1 MDPAVAWY
9 QEEQDGPAKHTWM
22 RIWESNSDL
31 YGPLHANYGPGSN
44 NGQEG
49 LKGPGGARGELKQ
62 FDLPLGNTGNSG
74 NNNNNNNNG
83 VGNHQQQ
90 PSPVN
95 EGTGKTNN
103 NNNNN
108 NGSNAGAT
116 VNSGS
121 SNAALSNSSV
131 LNGSNSGS
139 ATTTTTTPTNPGN
152 GNGGSNNNNN
162 SNSSSSCNNHV
173 SSNTS
178 NNGTTNGGGELTTGG
193 GTNGCTKAGGGGTGT
208 GGGLVS
214 SSEKNYNPVRK
225 KLGSMMTENK
235 ASTFNMN
242 KQQQRLTG
250 VHGGCPWRPP
260 NFKYGRGIIGLH
272 QEIEQFYA
280 HMIATPTEHAL
291 RVMVVSRIEKIVQ
304 NLWPSARVE
313 MFGSFRTGL
322 YLPTSDIDLVV
333 IGQWTML
340 PLRTLEMELISQGI
354 AEPNSVRVLDKA
366 SVPIVKL
373 TDRQTQVKVDISFNM
388 ESGVQSAKLIKGF
401 KREYPVLEKLVLV
414 LKQFLLQRD
423 LNEVFTGGIS
433 SYSLILMCISFLQQH
448 HQKPNAC
455 SNLGVLLI
463 EFFELYGRKF
473 NYMKIGISVKSGR
486 YIPKEE
492 LQREMIDGHRPSLLC
507 IEDPL
512 TPGNDIGR
520 SSYGAL
526 HVKQAF
532 EYAYIVLVQAV
543 LPLDK
548 NLNDC
553 NRQSILG
560 RIIRVTDEVIEYR
573 KWIKDT
579 FEDKL
584 IRQPSLQQPLTTTT
598 VLLSDHYLPLQQQ
611 QQQQQQAR
619 HLPQQQAIHHI
630 HQQQYPRQ
638 VIHRRPS
645 TSSVE
650 LSEESMDS
658 DGGGASGDFHCLPS
672 ATGRDISPSAS
683 AAGLTTRSPPIE
695 LHELQQQQQ
704 QNGGPTATI
713 MMISTTGP
721 HHPHDLLIEENN
733 MLNMTHH
740 QHQHQQQQL
749 SADPNG
755 IVDAPQVISYNNMNN
770 RRIVPSPNQQQQ
782 QQHHHHHLQQ
792 QQQIV
797 GKNTLYSRNSSE
809 RMLPSGATGNN
820 STNSAYSMQSHQQ
833 QQQQH
838 HQPSAV
844 SNSNGLV
851 RHNSKS
857 RRLITTTGGM
867 LKMPPS
873 SNSSPSSYP
882 SPDVVVVSGLASNN
896 SSSSNLVAAGMVI
909 NDENN
914 LHYHRSASPKATV
927 AGGLPLLPSNALAGN
942 NGVIMTGVGGGGGGS
957 AGGAGSTI
965 SSNTNSSSSSGKKSS
980 HSGTNSSKRKKTVSP
995 GEKKDRGGPMAA
1007 GGPPS
1012 ATAISYGLTM
1022 AGAAGSVSNG
1032 PVPASLDSR

>member
-9 QEEQDGPAKHTWM
+9 QEEQDGPSKLVWM
-22 RIWESNSDL
+22 RIWETNSDL

-44 NGQEG
+44 NGQET
-49 LKGPGGARGELKQ
+49 LKGPASRGGGTGDQKPHDLLQ
-62 FDLPLGNTGNSG
+62 FNNSNSG
-74 NNNNNNNNG
+74 NNNG
-83 VGNHQQQ
+83 IGNHQQ
-90 PSPVN
+90 PSPAIESAGKN
-95 EGTGKTNN
+95 ISNSSNNTGTTTANSG
-103 NNNNN
+103 
-108 NGSNAGAT
+108 NAG
-116 VNSGS
+116 NGG
-121 SNAALSNSSV
+121 NAPLSNSSI
-131 LNGSNSGS
+131 LNANNNNAVNASV
-139 ATTTTTTPTNPGN
+139 PGN
-152 GNGGSNNNNN
+152 GNGGNNN
-162 SNSSSSCNNHV
+162 SNNNV
-173 SSNTS
+173 SG
-178 NNGTTNGGGELTTGG
+178 GTTNGELTTGG
-193 GTNGCTKAGGGGTGT
+193 GNGCTNNNNNKGGCGTGT
-208 GGGLVS
+208 GLV

-225 KLGSMMTENK
+225 KLGSMMTDNK

-242 KQQQRLTG
+242 KQQHRLIG

-272 QEIEQFYA
+272 QEIDQFYA

-291 RVMVVSRIEKIVQ
+291 RVNVVGRIEQIVL

-333 IGQWTML
+333 IGQWAML
-340 PLRTLEMELISQGI
+340 PLRTLEIELINQGI

-401 KREYPVLEKLVLV
+401 KQDYPVLEKLVLV

-579 FEDKL
+579 FEEKL
-584 IRQPSLQQPLTTTT
+584 TRQPSLQPLTTTT
-598 VLLSDHYLPLQQQ
+598 VVLSDHYLPLQQQ
-611 QQQQQQAR
+611 QQQAR
-619 HLPQQQAIHHI
+619 HLSQQPVIHHI
-630 HQQQYPRQ
+630 HQQYPRH
-638 VIHRRPS
+638 VIRRRPS
-645 TSSVE
+645 SSSVE

-658 DGGGASGDFHCLPS
+658 DGGGASGDFHCNTS
-672 ATGRDISPSAS
+672 TTARDISPSSS

-695 LHELQQQQQ
+695 LHHEL
-704 QNGGPTATI
+704 NGGPAPIMMLTTTATPHLAA
-713 MMISTTGP
+713 TTA
-721 HHPHDLLIEENN
+721 HPHDLLIEENN
-733 MLNMTHH
+733 LLNMTHH
-740 QHQHQQQQL
+740 QHHPQQQL

-755 IVDAPQVISYNNMNN
+755 IVDTQVISYNNMNN
-770 RRIVPSPNQQQQ
+770 RRIVPSPNQ
-782 QQHHHHHLQQ
+782 HQ

-797 GKNTLYSRNSSE
+797 SSNKNLYSRNSSE
-809 RMLPSGATGNN
+809 RIPSSGATVNILTNGGGNN
-820 STNSAYSMQSHQQ
+820 NTGVHGAVYNMQPHQQ

-838 HQPSAV
+838 HQQMGQTTT
-844 SNSNGLV
+844 NNGLV
-851 RHNSKS
+851 RHNSKN
-857 RRLITTTGGM
+857 RRTAASM
-867 LKMPPS
+867 LKIPTNPS
-873 SNSSPSSYP
+873 PVYP
-882 SPDVVVVSGLASNN
+882 STDLTGLSSVSNCSNN
-896 SSSSNLVAAGMVI
+896 SSNSNNLLTGMVV

-914 LHYHRSASPKATV
+914 LHYRSGSPKATTV
-927 AGGLPLLPSNALAGN
+927 VGGLPLLPSNALAGSN
-942 NGVIMTGVGGGGGGS
+942 VVIVASGGGS
-957 AGGAGSTI
+957 SVVPSTAKLYGS
-965 SSNTNSSSSSGKKSS
+965 SGSNSSSSVSSSSGGGTINSNANSSSNSNKKSS

-995 GEKKDRGGPMAA
+995 GEKKTGPMAVTT
-1007 GGPPS
+1007 GP
-1012 ATAISYGLTM
+1012 TTISYGLTM
-1022 AGAAGSVSNG
+1022 AGGVGSVAGSGVGGGSAAT
-1032 PVPASLDSR
+1032 ASMDSR

>member
-9 QEEQDGPAKHTWM
+9 QEEQDGPSKLVWM
-22 RIWESNSDL
+22 RIWETNSEL
-31 YGPLHANYGPGSN
+31 YGSLHANYGPGSN
-44 NGQEG
+44 NGQET
-49 LKGPGGARGELKQ
+49 LKGPVSRGGGGTLVALGDQKQHELS
-62 FDLPLGNTGNSG
+62 FNNSNG
-74 NNNNNNNNG
+74 NNNNNG
-83 VGNHQQQ
+83 VGNHPQQT
-90 PSPVN
+90 SPAIESTGKN
-95 EGTGKTNN
+95 TTNNGSTNTSDKPTCFSGTGNAGNAATLVNSSILNGTNN
-103 NNNNN
+103 NVITPAGGNATNGGNNNTN
-108 NGSNAGAT
+108 SNC
-116 VNSGS
+116 
-121 SNAALSNSSV
+121 
-131 LNGSNSGS
+131 
-139 ATTTTTTPTNPGN
+139 
-152 GNGGSNNNNN
+152 NNNNN
-162 SNSSSSCNNHV
+162 SS
-173 SSNTS
+173 TTTG
-178 NNGTTNGGGELTTGG
+178 GTGGELTTGG
-193 GTNGCTKAGGGGTGT
+193 GGGNGCTNNIVGKGGCGTGT
-208 GGGLVS
+208 GLV

-225 KLGSMMTENK
+225 KLGSMMTDNK

-242 KQQQRLTG
+242 KQHPRLIG
-250 VHGGCPWRPP
+250 VYGGCPWRPP

-291 RVMVVSRIEKIVQ
+291 RVKVVSRIEQIVL

-333 IGQWTML
+333 IGQWVNL
-340 PLRTLEMELISQGI
+340 PLRTLEMELINQGI

-579 FEDKL
+579 FEEKL
-584 IRQPSLQQPLTTTT
+584 TRQPSLQPLTTTT
-598 VLLSDHYLPLQQQ
+598 VLLGDHYL
-611 QQQQQQAR
+611 QQQAAAAPR
-619 HLPQQQAIHHI
+619 HIPQQPAIIHHI
-630 HQQQYPRQ
+630 QQQYPRH
-638 VIHRRPS
+638 VIRRRPS
-645 TSSVE
+645 SSSVE

-658 DGGGASGDFHCLPS
+658 DGGGASGDFHCNS
-672 ATGRDISPSAS
+672 TSTTARDISPSSS

-695 LHELQQQQQ
+695 LHEL
-704 QNGGPTATI
+704 NGGGPPAGTI
-713 MMISTTGP
+713 MMLSTTTA
-721 HHPHDLLIEENN
+721 HPHDLLIEENN

-740 QHQHQQQQL
+740 QHQQQQQQL
-749 SADPNG
+749 PTDPNNSSSS
-755 IVDAPQVISYNNMNN
+755 IVVDAQVINYNNMNN
-770 RRIVPSPNQQQQ
+770 RRIVRESSNQ
-782 QQHHHHHLQQ
+782 HQ

-797 GKNTLYSRNSSE
+797 SGNKTTTLYSRNSVE
-809 RMLPSGATGNN
+809 RIPSTGNSMVNGGNGN
-820 STNSAYSMQSHQQ
+820 SNAAYSMQPHHQQ
-833 QQQQH
+833 QQQQ
-838 HQPSAV
+838 Q
-844 SNSNGLV
+844 NNNGLI

-857 RRLITTTGGM
+857 RRSASSM
-867 LKMPPS
+867 LKMATNTTNPASYPSSDVSNNSHSS
-873 SNSSPSSYP
+873 SNSH
-882 SPDVVVVSGLASNN
+882 
-896 SSSSNLVAAGMVI
+896 LVAGMVV

-914 LHYHRSASPKATV
+914 LHYHHHQHHRSASPKVATAATV
-927 AGGLPLLPSNALAGN
+927 VVGGMPLLPSNALAGSN
-942 NGVIMTGVGGGGGGS
+942 MVIMAPGS
-957 AGGAGSTI
+957 GGANSSSVVPSAAGISVNS
-965 SSNTNSSSSSGKKSS
+965 SSNSSNSSSSSSSSSGSNKKTS

-995 GEKKDRGGPMAA
+995 GEKKSGSGAGPMAVTTGPISFGMAMTAA
-1007 GGPPS
+1007 GTPGATGSGGSTVTS
-1012 ATAISYGLTM
+1012 ATM
-1022 AGAAGSVSNG
+1022 
-1032 PVPASLDSR
+1032 DSR

>member
-9 QEEQDGPAKHTWM
+9 QEEQDGPSKLVWM
-22 RIWESNSDL
+22 RIWETNSDL
-31 YGPLHANYGPGSN
+31 YGPVHANYGPGN
-44 NGQEG
+44 GNGQET
-49 LKGPGGARGELKQ
+49 LKGPSSRGGTLGAGDQKQ
-62 FDLPLGNTGNSG
+62 HDLQFNNSNSG
-74 NNNNNNNNG
+74 NNNG
-83 VGNHQQQ
+83 IGNHQQ
-90 PSPVN
+90 PSPVI
-95 EGTGKTNN
+95 ESTGKISNS
-103 NNNNN
+103 
-108 NGSNAGAT
+108 NGSNT
-116 VNSGS
+116 VTTTVTSGNVG
-121 SNAALSNSSV
+121 NAALSNSSI
-131 LNGSNSGS
+131 LNGNNNNVVNAAG
-139 ATTTTTTPTNPGN
+139 PGN
-152 GNGGSNNNNN
+152 GNGGNNN
-162 SNSSSSCNNHV
+162 SNSNCNNTGGGV
-173 SSNTS
+173 
-178 NNGTTNGGGELTTGG
+178 TNGAELTTGG
-193 GTNGCTKAGGGGTGT
+193 GNGCTNNNNNNMVGKGGCGTGT
-208 GGGLVS
+208 GLVS
-214 SSEKNYNPVRK
+214 NEKNYNPVRK
-225 KLGSMMTENK
+225 KLGSMMTDNK

-242 KQQQRLTG
+242 KQHHRLIG

-291 RVMVVSRIEKIVQ
+291 RVKVVSRIEQIVL

-340 PLRTLEMELISQGI
+340 PLRTLEIELINQGI

-401 KREYPVLEKLVLV
+401 KRDYPVLEKLVLV

-448 HQKPNAC
+448 HQKPSTS

-579 FEDKL
+579 FEEKL
-584 IRQPSLQQPLTTTT
+584 TRQSSLQPITTTT
-598 VLLSDHYLPLQQQ
+598 VLLSDHYIPLQQQ
-611 QQQQQQAR
+611 QQQPR
-619 HLPQQQAIHHI
+619 HLSQQSLIHHI
-630 HQQQYPRQ
+630 HQQYPRH
-638 VIHRRPS
+638 VIRRRPS
-645 TSSVE
+645 SSSVE

-658 DGGGASGDFHCLPS
+658 DGGGASGDFHCNTS
-672 ATGRDISPSAS
+672 TTARDISPSSS

-695 LHELQQQQQ
+695 LHDL
-704 QNGGPTATI
+704 NGGPAPI
-713 MMISTTGP
+713 MMLAATNPHLAASTA
-721 HHPHDLLIEENN
+721 HPHDLLIEENN
-733 MLNMTHH
+733 LLNMTHH
-740 QHQHQQQQL
+740 QHHPQQQQQQL
-749 SADPNG
+749 SADPNN
-755 IVDAPQVISYNNMNN
+755 IVDTQMINYNN
-770 RRIVPSPNQQQQ
+770 
-782 QQHHHHHLQQ
+782 
-792 QQQIV
+792 
-797 GKNTLYSRNSSE
+797 
-809 RMLPSGATGNN
+809 
-820 STNSAYSMQSHQQ
+820 
-833 QQQQH
+833 
-838 HQPSAV
+838 V
-844 SNSNGLV
+844 SNKRPATRNTIIKHLRKDARSQCCFT
-851 RHNSKS
+851 S
-857 RRLITTTGGM
+857 R
-867 LKMPPS
+867 
-873 SNSSPSSYP
+873 
-882 SPDVVVVSGLASNN
+882 
-896 SSSSNLVAAGMVI
+896 
-909 NDENN
+909 
-914 LHYHRSASPKATV
+914 
-927 AGGLPLLPSNALAGN
+927 
-942 NGVIMTGVGGGGGGS
+942 
-957 AGGAGSTI
+957 
-965 SSNTNSSSSSGKKSS
+965 
-980 HSGTNSSKRKKTVSP
+980 
-995 GEKKDRGGPMAA
+995 
-1007 GGPPS
+1007 
-1012 ATAISYGLTM
+1012 
-1022 AGAAGSVSNG
+1022 
-1032 PVPASLDSR
+1032 

>member
-1 MDPAVAWY
+1 M
-9 QEEQDGPAKHTWM
+9 
-22 RIWESNSDL
+22 
-31 YGPLHANYGPGSN
+31 
-44 NGQEG
+44 
-49 LKGPGGARGELKQ
+49 
-62 FDLPLGNTGNSG
+62 
-74 NNNNNNNNG
+74 
-83 VGNHQQQ
+83 
-90 PSPVN
+90 N
-95 EGTGKTNN
+95 E
-103 NNNNN
+103 
-108 NGSNAGAT
+108 
-116 VNSGS
+116 
-121 SNAALSNSSV
+121 
-131 LNGSNSGS
+131 
-139 ATTTTTTPTNPGN
+139 
-152 GNGGSNNNNN
+152 
-162 SNSSSSCNNHV
+162 
-173 SSNTS
+173 
-178 NNGTTNGGGELTTGG
+178 
-193 GTNGCTKAGGGGTGT
+193 
-208 GGGLVS
+208 
-214 SSEKNYNPVRK
+214 
-225 KLGSMMTENK
+225 
-235 ASTFNMN
+235 
-242 KQQQRLTG
+242 
-250 VHGGCPWRPP
+250 
-260 NFKYGRGIIGLH
+260 ILH

-291 RVMVVSRIEKIVQ
+291 RVKVVSRIEQIVL

-448 HQKPNAC
+448 HQKPNTW

-548 NLNDC
+548 HLNDC

-579 FEDKL
+579 FEEKL
-584 IRQPSLQQPLTTTT
+584 IRQQSLQPLTTTT

-611 QQQQQQAR
+611 QAR
-619 HLPQQQAIHHI
+619 HLPQQPTIHHI

-638 VIHRRPS
+638 VITRRPS

-658 DGGGASGDFHCLPS
+658 DGGGGASGDFHCNPS
-672 ATGRDISPSAS
+672 TNTRDISPSAS

-695 LHELQQQQQ
+695 LHELQQ
-704 QNGGPTATI
+704 NGGPATI
-713 MMISTTGP
+713 MMLSTAAQ

-733 MLNMTHH
+733 LLNMTHH
-740 QHQHQQQQL
+740 QQHHQQL
-749 SADPNG
+749 STDPNG
-755 IVDAPQVISYNNMNN
+755 IVDAPQVINYNNMNN

-782 QQHHHHHLQQ
+782 QQHQQQQQQ

-797 GKNTLYSRNSSE
+797 GGAKNSLYSRNSSE
-809 RMLPSGATGNN
+809 RILVATGNSN
-820 STNSAYSMQSHQQ
+820 GTYTMQSHQQ
-833 QQQQH
+833 HHQQQQ
-838 HQPSAV
+838 QIGQSTVP
-844 SNSNGLV
+844 NNGLV
-851 RHNSKS
+851 RHNSKN
-857 RRLITTTGGM
+857 RRSVSM
-867 LKMPPS
+867 LKMPATT
-873 SNSSPSSYP
+873 NSSPSYP
-882 SPDVVVVSGLASNN
+882 SSDVSGLTSSVCNNSNSSNN
-896 SSSSNLVAAGMVI
+896 LIAAGMVI

-914 LHYHRSASPKATV
+914 LHYRSASPKAANAV
-927 AGGLPLLPSNALAGN
+927 GALPLLPSNALAGSGN
-942 NGVIMTGVGGGGGGS
+942 NVVLMTG
-957 AGGAGSTI
+957 GGASGVPSGGTLN
-965 SSNTNSSSSSGKKSS
+965 SNINSSSSSNKKSS

-995 GEKKDRGGPMAA
+995 GEKKSGGPLAA
-1007 GGPPS
+1007 GGQP
-1012 ATAISYGLTM
+1012 TAISFGLTM
-1022 AGAAGSVSNG
+1022 PGTAGNVAGA
-1032 PVPASLDSR
+1032 VPTTTSMDSR

>member
-74 NNNNNNNNG
+74 NNNNNNG
-83 VGNHQQQ
+83 
-90 PSPVN
+90 
-95 EGTGKTNN
+95 
-103 NNNNN
+103 
-108 NGSNAGAT
+108 AG
-116 VNSGS
+116 G
-121 SNAALSNSSV
+121 
-131 LNGSNSGS
+131 
-139 ATTTTTTPTNPGN
+139 
-152 GNGGSNNNNN
+152 
-162 SNSSSSCNNHV
+162 
-173 SSNTS
+173 
-178 NNGTTNGGGELTTGG
+178 
-193 GTNGCTKAGGGGTGT
+193 GGGGTGT

-611 QQQQQQAR
+611 QQQQAR

-704 QNGGPTATI
+704 QQNGGPTATI
-713 MMISTTGP
+713 MMISTAGP

-740 QHQHQQQQL
+740 QHQHQQQQQQL

-820 STNSAYSMQSHQQ
+820 STNSAYSMQSH

-942 NGVIMTGVGGGGGGS
+942 NGVIMTGVGGGGGGGS

>member
-1 MDPAVAWY
+1 MDPAVAWL
-9 QEEQDGPAKHTWM
+9 QEEQNGPSKQVWM

-31 YGPLHANYGPGSN
+31 YGQLHTNYGPGSN
-44 NGQEG
+44 NGQET
-49 LKGPGGARGELKQ
+49 LKGPSSRGGTLGSGDQKQ
-62 FDLPLGNTGNSG
+62 HDLQFNNSISG
-74 NNNNNNNNG
+74 NNNG
-83 VGNHQQQ
+83 VGNHQL
-90 PSPVN
+90 PSPAN
-95 EGTGKTNN
+95 ESTGKNNNSNGPNTGASTVNGGNGGNALLSNSNSILNGNN
-103 NNNNN
+103 NNNV
-108 NGSNAGAT
+108 
-116 VNSGS
+116 VN
-121 SNAALSNSSV
+121 
-131 LNGSNSGS
+131 
-139 ATTTTTTPTNPGN
+139 ATTAPGN
-152 GNGGSNNNNN
+152 GNGGNNSTSNNCNNNVCGTTNGELTTGSGNGCTNNNNN
-162 SNSSSSCNNHV
+162 SK
-173 SSNTS
+173 
-178 NNGTTNGGGELTTGG
+178 GG
-193 GTNGCTKAGGGGTGT
+193 CGTGT
-208 GGGLVS
+208 GGLVS
-214 SSEKNYNPVRK
+214 NEKNYNPVRK
-225 KLGSMMTENK
+225 KLGSMMTDNK

-242 KQQQRLTG
+242 KQQQRLIG
-250 VHGGCPWRPP
+250 IHGGCTWRPP

-291 RVMVVSRIEKIVQ
+291 RVKVVARIEQIVV

-340 PLRTLEMELISQGI
+340 PLRTLEIELINQGI

-388 ESGVQSAKLIKGF
+388 ESGVQSAKLIKSF
-401 KREYPVLEKLVLV
+401 KRDYPVLEKLVLV

-448 HQKPNAC
+448 HQKPNNS

-584 IRQPSLQQPLTTTT
+584 IRQASLPPLTTTT
-598 VLLSDHYLPLQQQ
+598 VLLNDHYLPLQQQ
-611 QQQQQQAR
+611 AR
-619 HLPQQQAIHHI
+619 HLSQQTVIHHI
-630 HQQQYPRQ
+630 HHQYPRH
-638 VIHRRPS
+638 VIRRRPS
-645 TSSVE
+645 SSSVE

-658 DGGGASGDFHCLPS
+658 DGGGTSGDFHCHTS
-672 ATGRDISPSAS
+672 TTARDISPSSS

-695 LHELQQQQQ
+695 LHEV
-704 QNGGPTATI
+704 NGGPGTI
-713 MMISTTGP
+713 MVLSTAP
-721 HHPHDLLIEENN
+721 HPHDLLIEENN
-733 MLNMTHH
+733 LLNMTHH
-740 QHQHQQQQL
+740 QH
-749 SADPNG
+749 
-755 IVDAPQVISYNNMNN
+755 
-770 RRIVPSPNQQQQ
+770 
-782 QQHHHHHLQQ
+782 
-792 QQQIV
+792 
-797 GKNTLYSRNSSE
+797 
-809 RMLPSGATGNN
+809 
-820 STNSAYSMQSHQQ
+820 HQQ
-833 QQQQH
+833 QQQQ
-838 HQPSAV
+838 QQQQMSSDP
-844 SNSNGLV
+844 NS
-851 RHNSKS
+851 
-857 RRLITTTGGM
+857 
-867 LKMPPS
+867 
-873 SNSSPSSYP
+873 
-882 SPDVVVVSGLASNN
+882 VVDTQ
-896 SSSSNLVAAGMVI
+896 VI
-909 NDENN
+909 NYNN
-914 LHYHRSASPKATV
+914 
-927 AGGLPLLPSNALAGN
+927 
-942 NGVIMTGVGGGGGGS
+942 
-957 AGGAGSTI
+957 
-965 SSNTNSSSSSGKKSS
+965 
-980 HSGTNSSKRKKTVSP
+980 RKKTVSP
-995 GEKKDRGGPMAA
+995 GEKKTGPMAVTT
-1007 GGPPS
+1007 GP
-1012 ATAISYGLTM
+1012 TTISYGLTM
-1022 AGAAGSVSNG
+1022 SGAAGSVTGGGGSG
-1032 PVPASLDSR
+1032 GSAATASLDSR